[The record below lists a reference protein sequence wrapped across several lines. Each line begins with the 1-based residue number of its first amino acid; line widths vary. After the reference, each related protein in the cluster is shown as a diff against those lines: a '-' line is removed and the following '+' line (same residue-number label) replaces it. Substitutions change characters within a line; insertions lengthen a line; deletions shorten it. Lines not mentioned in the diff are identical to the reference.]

1 MCHLFIVLSLF
12 TLYLF
17 LVGCVPGSFL
27 RSKGGLLEHL
37 GLTVA
42 AGILINYC
50 LMLTGLTIPRVFIAG
65 TVLAFWAGWRLFRG
79 YQAQAGPKGPA
90 LQGVGPAL
98 QGVGRVLLD
107 PATVLAVCCIICVL
121 VVYYFKIFSEPVL
134 QDDAR
139 FIWFFHARMIW
150 ADGALRQSG
159 GWNHPSIGFSNPDY
173 PMLVPAI
180 AAQLAYVKGYWN
192 EFFPKGSLLVLLVPL
207 TLWVFSFWQKSL
219 SFILLVVTFFL
230 SLGILLWVGYMDG
243 YLAMYAGAAVLLF
256 GRHLSEGRDTDLYS
270 GMCALGIGASLKNE
284 GLLFALCLVTALL
297 FIGPE
302 YPAVRLR
309 RFATRL
315 RTDPLFAKILLLA
328 MAPTVLWTICKN
340 VWGLQNDLA
349 RDPSAGVL
357 RLWNRLFDGFTPLY
371 LLNFM
376 TVRAT
381 AIWMVIGLF
390 AVTVM
395 FSMYQGLKLH
405 RGALVAATASALYF
419 AGLYV
424 VYLSSPHDALP
435 FYLFTSATRTM
446 TTGSVALLVGMFFLL
461 SGLEVHE
468 GSP

>member
-1 MCHLFIVLSLF
+1 MFIVLSLF

-27 RSKGGLLEHL
+27 RSQGGLLEHV

-42 AGILINYC
+42 VGILINYC

-65 TVLAFWAGWRLFRG
+65 IVLASWTCWRFFRG
-79 YQAQAGPKGPA
+79 DRAHA
-90 LQGVGPAL
+90 

-107 PATVLAVCCIICVL
+107 PASVFSVSCIVGL
-121 VVYYFKIFSEPVL
+121 LSVYYVKILSEPLL

-139 FIWFFHARMIW
+139 FIWFFHAKMIW

-159 GWNHPSIGFSNPDY
+159 GWNHPSLRFSNPDY
-173 PMLVPAI
+173 PMLVPTI

-219 SFILLVVTFFL
+219 SFILLVLTFFL

-243 YLAMYAGAAVLLF
+243 YLALYCGVAVLLF
-256 GRHLSEGRDTDLYS
+256 GRYLSEGRDLDLYS

-284 GLLFALCLVTALL
+284 GLLFALSLITALL

-302 YPAVRLR
+302 YPQSRLGHFAR
-309 RFATRL
+309 RI
-315 RTDPLFAKILLLA
+315 RTDTLFVKILLLSI
-328 MAPTVLWTICKN
+328 APTLMWTICKN
-340 VWGLQNDLA
+340 AWGLQNDLA
-349 RDPSAGVL
+349 RDPSAGFS
-357 RLWNRLFDGFTPLY
+357 RLWIRLFDGFTPLY
-371 LLNFM
+371 LLNYM
-376 TVRAT
+376 TMRAT
-381 AIWMVIGLF
+381 AIWMAIGLF
-390 AVTVM
+390 AVTM
-395 FSMYQGLKLH
+395 IFSMHQGLKLH

-419 AGLYV
+419 CGLYV
-424 VYLSSPHDALP
+424 VYLSSPQYALYALP
-435 FYLFTSATRTM
+435 FYLFASATRTM
-446 TTGSVALLVGMFFLL
+446 TTASMALLVGMFFLL